1 MVSTGAPARARAAGE
16 GSHRSSRA
24 MARIRSRVASETPGR
39 PLTAR
44 ETAAEVT
51 PARRAMSALAPV
63 PTAEGRVRFGVN
75 YTPRQGWFHCW
86 LDLDLDAVG
95 EDLSAIAEFG
105 ADHVRLFHL
114 WPLLQPNRT
123 LIRPR
128 ALEDVRAVVDVA
140 AGVGLDAVV
149 DVVQGHLSSFDFLPS
164 WLTTWHRRNL
174 FTDPEVVEATAQ
186 PVREVGRSVADAP
199 NLVGLTL
206 GNEVNQFSA
215 SNHPDPDAIT
225 VDDAERWTRSLLAA
239 ARAGAPAGMHTV
251 ANYDAAWFMDD
262 HAFTPDQSARLGD
275 ATVVH
280 SWIFD
285 GAGQRYGARSYE
297 VAHRG
302 EYYLELARGFSP
314 VPQRPLW
321 LQEVGAPR
329 SLLEEADVP
338 WFVTST
344 VENALECPELWG
356 VTWWCSHDVSR
367 DLADFPP
374 LEHTLGLFDENGR
387 LKGAGS
393 AFRDAIAATRELPAP
408 APRGRAIEL
417 AVGPDP
423 LLLRSAAAPGGSVF
437 EAWMEASKAGERPTI
452 QVVRQHGESR
462 AGDTRTG
469 GAAAT
474 RQPV

>member
-1 MVSTGAPARARAAGE
+1 MSAF
-16 GSHRSSRA
+16 
-24 MARIRSRVASETPGR
+24 
-39 PLTAR
+39 
-44 ETAAEVT
+44 T
-51 PARRAMSALAPV
+51 PA
-63 PTAEGRVRFGVN
+63 PTPAGPARFGVN
-75 YTPRQGWFHCW
+75 YTPRQGWFHSW

-95 EDLSAIAEFG
+95 EDLSAIASLG
-105 ADHVRLFHL
+105 ADHVRLFPL

-140 AGVGLDAVV
+140 ARAGLDAVV
-149 DVVQGHLSSFDFLPS
+149 DVVQGHLSSFDFVPS
-164 WLTTWHRRNL
+164 WLHTWHRRNM
-174 FTDPEVVEATAQ
+174 FTDPEVVAATSAL
-186 PVREVGRSVADAP
+186 VREVARSVADAP

-215 SNHPDPDAIT
+215 SNHPDPDT
-225 VDDAERWTRSLLAA
+225 VTVAEAEAWTATLLDA
-239 ARAGAPAGMHTV
+239 AREGAPTGMHTV

-285 GAGQRYGARSYE
+285 GTGQRYGPRSHE
-297 VAHRG
+297 VAHRA
-302 EYYLELARGFSP
+302 EYYLELARAFSP
-314 VPQRPLW
+314 APERPLW

-329 SLLEEADVP
+329 SILAEDDVP
-338 WFVTST
+338 WFVGRTI
-344 VENALECPELWG
+344 EHALDCPELWG

-374 LEHTLGLFDENGR
+374 LEHTLGLFDEHGR
-387 LKGAGS
+387 LKPAGS
-393 AFRDAIAATRELPAP
+393 AFRDAIAEARESARP
-408 APRGRAIEL
+408 APRGRAVEF

-423 LLLRSAAAPGGSVF
+423 LLRRSAAAPGGSVF
-437 EAWMEASKAGERPTI
+437 EAWMDASRAGERPTVR
-452 QVVRQHGESR
+452 VVREEGESR
-462 AGDTRTG
+462 AGGQRTG

-474 RQPV
+474 RLPA